1 MVPSHILENSESA
14 FLGHPVLY
22 TLSYTNPEHSVEH
35 PKYAFAGYRE
45 IFWTAP
51 TSSASHPKSSVHNVS
66 QVITAFMQ
74 QTDSCAHFVKSSG
87 IENAQK

>member
-1 MVPSHILENSESA
+1 MLNIRKSA
-14 FLGHPVLY
+14 FP
-22 TLSYTNPEHSVEH
+22 
-35 PKYAFAGYRE
+35 GYRK

-74 QTDSCAHFVKSSG
+74 QTDSCAHFAKSSG
-87 IENAQK
+87 IGSAQKLAKYTQSKPTQRYNYGKAFR